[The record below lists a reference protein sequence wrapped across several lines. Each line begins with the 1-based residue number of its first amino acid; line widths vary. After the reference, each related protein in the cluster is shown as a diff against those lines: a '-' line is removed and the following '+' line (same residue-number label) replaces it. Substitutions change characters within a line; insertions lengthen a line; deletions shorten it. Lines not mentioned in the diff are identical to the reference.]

1 MKKEKTEKKSGSAS
15 TETKAPRR
23 FRKYETSRKI
33 VQVCSFLLFNA
44 GIFGL
49 AATPVLLPVL
59 QSLGIPQ
66 KTVGDAFAAFQLML
80 YEVLFPWLPLAA
92 FFLTAIL
99 IGRALCGWACPFGF
113 AQDLLSYIKGKHT
126 NVSPRTHRGMI
137 KVKYLILIIVLF
149 ISGSLAVSSAV
160 GAGEEYRNAIGDFAQ
175 APFNVLSPSDTLFAA
190 LPRYIF
196 DAIYS
201 LIVVPTLLL
210 CIRLAIMA
218 GVLILAVYIERSWCR
233 YFCPVGAFMAVL
245 NRFSFLG
252 LKRTPTKCTKA
263 GCHECVEVCPT
274 KVPIL
279 DLPWEKFTDPE
290 CIYCLKCVEACP
302 TKAIRPKFP

>member
-1 MKKEKTEKKSGSAS
+1 MKKEKSEEKAGP
-15 TETKAPRR
+15 TETKPTRR
-23 FRKYETSRKI
+23 FLKYEAARRI
-33 VQVCSFLLFNA
+33 VQFCSFLLFNA

-66 KTVGDAFAAFQLML
+66 KTVGGAFGALQLML
-80 YEVLFPWLPLAA
+80 YEVVFPWLPLTAI
-92 FFLTAIL
+92 FLTAIL
-99 IGRALCGWACPFGF
+99 LGRALCGWACPFGF
-113 AQDLLSYIKGKHT
+113 VQDLLGYVKGKHT
-126 NVSPRTHRGMI
+126 EVSPRTHGGLI
-137 KVKYLILIIVLF
+137 KVKYLILVIILF
-149 ISGSLAVSSAV
+149 ISGTIAVSSII
-160 GAGEEYRNAIGDFAQ
+160 GMGQEYRSALGEFAK

-190 LPRYIF
+190 LPRFIF
-196 DAIYS
+196 DARYS
-201 LIVVPTLLL
+201 PIALPTLLL
-210 CIRLAIMA
+210 WIRLAIM
-218 GVLILAVYIERSWCR
+218 VCVMVLAVYVERSWCR
-233 YFCPVGAFMAVL
+233 YLCPLGAFMAVL

-252 LKRTPTKCTKA
+252 LKRNPTKCAKA
-263 GCHECVEVCPT
+263 GCRECVEVCPT